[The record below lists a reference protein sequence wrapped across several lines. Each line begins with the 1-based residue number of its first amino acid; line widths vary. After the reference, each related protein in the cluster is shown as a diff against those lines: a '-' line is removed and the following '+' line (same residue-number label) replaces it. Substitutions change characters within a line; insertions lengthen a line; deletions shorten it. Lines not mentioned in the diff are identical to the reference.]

1 MKNKAVLIITCVAL
15 SGNFAKASTKK
26 GDDRPNILFIIAD
39 DASFQHFGAYG
50 CKWVRTPAF
59 DRVSREGLLFNK
71 CYTSN
76 AKSTPSRSSILT
88 GLYSWESGAAANHN
102 PYFPEDLKVV
112 TESLAE
118 NGYNVA
124 FTGKGWAP
132 GNPGEKNDEKRL
144 LTGKPYQKR
153 KLIPPST
160 GIHTTDY
167 VGNFSDFLDEV
178 ESDKPWFFW
187 FGCYEPHRAY
197 EFGSGNRLGGKNITD
212 IDNLPL
218 FFPDNQ
224 IVRTDMLDYAY
235 EIEYFDKQIEGY
247 LMELEKRSLLD
258 NTIIIITSDNGMP
271 FPRCKGNNYEYSNHM
286 PLAIMWKN
294 GIVNSGRKI
303 DDYVNFVDFAPT
315 FMEVSKSKDMKLK
328 PGKGRSLCDIFYSK
342 KSGIINN
349 YRNFTILGRERHD
362 YGRPQNQG
370 YPIRAIIQND
380 LLYII
385 NFKPQLLPAGNPETG
400 YADCDGSP
408 TKTEILTMQMDKTNS
423 WYYKLSF
430 ELRNREELY
439 DLSIDPDCVINL
451 SENQKYKK
459 AKEELKILLLSELEN
474 QNDPRVLNDGD
485 IFDKY
490 PYSEPVGVNFWEKVT
505 QKEISEPWEI
515 TKGWLN
521 PTDYSTY
528 TK

>member
-303 DDYVNFVDFAPT
+303 DDYVNFVD
-315 FMEVSKSKDMKLK
+315 L
-328 PGKGRSLCDIFYSK
+328 
-342 KSGIINN
+342 
-349 YRNFTILGRERHD
+349 ILR
-362 YGRPQNQG
+362 
-370 YPIRAIIQND
+370 
-380 LLYII
+380 LLI
-385 NFKPQLLPAGNPETG
+385 
-400 YADCDGSP
+400 
-408 TKTEILTMQMDKTNS
+408 
-423 WYYKLSF
+423 
-430 ELRNREELY
+430 
-439 DLSIDPDCVINL
+439 
-451 SENQKYKK
+451 
-459 AKEELKILLLSELEN
+459 
-474 QNDPRVLNDGD
+474 
-485 IFDKY
+485 
-490 PYSEPVGVNFWEKVT
+490 
-505 QKEISEPWEI
+505 
-515 TKGWLN
+515 
-521 PTDYSTY
+521 
-528 TK
+528 